1 MGFPTVLSS
10 LFSLLIALLSTGCT
24 IQHKVLIDP
33 SLPIH
38 DSKIG
43 NNMAISFYV
52 VDARKSNLI
61 TKWEKDLRKFSVYPQ
76 NDIKDIFSLKIHQ
89 ILNKLGFIPKHHKYR
104 NNNSLKIKILNI
116 KSEYINKVHKMDVN
130 VQAKL
135 RATCHNNRQKYSN
148 IYFSKKNRIAI
159 TPTTFPNENL
169 INANLSELLRKV
181 FTDTQLLTCLS
192 S

>member
-1 MGFPTVLSS
+1 MGFPTVLSN
-10 LFSLLIALLSTGCT
+10 LFSLLIVLLSTGCT

-43 NNMAISFYV
+43 NNIAISFNV
-52 VDARKSNLI
+52 VDTRKSNVN

-89 ILNKLGFIPKHHKYR
+89 ILNKLGFIPKHHKYT

-135 RATCHNNRQKYSN
+135 RATCHSNRQKYSN
-148 IYFSKKNRIAI
+148 IYFS
-159 TPTTFPNENL
+159 
-169 INANLSELLRKV
+169 
-181 FTDTQLLTCLS
+181 
-192 S
+192 